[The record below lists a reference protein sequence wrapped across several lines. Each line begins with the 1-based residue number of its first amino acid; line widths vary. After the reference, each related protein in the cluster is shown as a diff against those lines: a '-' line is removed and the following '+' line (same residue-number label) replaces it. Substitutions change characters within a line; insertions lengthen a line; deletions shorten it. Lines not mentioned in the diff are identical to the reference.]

1 MDSIHKLLNILLP
14 LLSFTILL
22 LFLPPFLIY
31 KLFTSIK
38 KFKRVE
44 DVAGKVVLIT
54 GASSGIGEHLAY
66 EYAKRGA
73 RLALAARRVDRLK
86 AVADKALR
94 LGSPD
99 AIVIPA
105 DVSVV
110 DDCRKLVDETVNH
123 FGQLDY
129 LVNNAGVSLV
139 SLFEDSTQIS
149 TIRSV
154 MDINFWGSVYC
165 TQFALPHLRKSKG
178 KIIVLSSCST
188 WFSPPKLSFYNAS
201 KTAQLSFFE
210 TLKAEFG
217 SEIGITIATPGIIK
231 SEMTTRQV
239 RSQYGVSQVPI
250 LSAEVCAK
258 GIVESACR
266 GEMYSTEPS
275 WYKVGFWFKV
285 LCPQLMFKCLHLSF
299 IHSSRR
305 TSEKDA

>member
-44 DVAGKVVLIT
+44 DVTGKVVLIT
-54 GASSGIGEHLAY
+54 GASSGIGE
-66 EYAKRGA
+66 
-73 RLALAARRVDRLK
+73 
-86 AVADKALR
+86 
-94 LGSPD
+94 
-99 AIVIPA
+99 
-105 DVSVV
+105 
-110 DDCRKLVDETVNH
+110 
-123 FGQLDY
+123 
-129 LVNNAGVSLV
+129 
-139 SLFEDSTQIS
+139 
-149 TIRSV
+149 
-154 MDINFWGSVYC
+154 DINFWGSVYC
-165 TQFALPHLRKSKG
+165 TQFALPNLRKSKG

-305 TSEKDA
+305 TSENDA